1 MKKLIKYLVITVVL
15 YLLFSFVPWQFDPTI
30 WSIDARLMFAVIWGV
45 CMVLTPIINGMIEQM
60 KD

>member
-1 MKKLIKYLVITVVL
+1 MKKLIKYLIITVVL
-15 YLLFSFVPWQFDPTI
+15 YLLFSFVTWQFDPTI
-30 WSIDARLMFAVIWGV
+30 WSIDVRGTFAVMWGV